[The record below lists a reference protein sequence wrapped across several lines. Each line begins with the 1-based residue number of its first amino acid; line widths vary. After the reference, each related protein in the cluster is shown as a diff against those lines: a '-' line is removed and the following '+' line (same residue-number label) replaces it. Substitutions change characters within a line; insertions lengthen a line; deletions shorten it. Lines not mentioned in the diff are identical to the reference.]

1 METAKISLDYTM
13 ICGISGKR
21 MLLSF
26 RPLISVSVLTLLGWC
41 WYSFRRRRRT
51 TTAPL
56 WTKENMSC
64 SDKSS
69 PLQSSPADSSILEE
83 SDLNMDHSISG
94 SSEIKNLTSTSSKI
108 GLTKG
113 IRPEPEGEV
122 SVRFP
127 DTLRTEQEKDNI
139 AGDGHPYCGE
149 VIEED
154 SGLESDPICL
164 SSNRLS
170 TDSHTL
176 TEQQS
181 GPVRLDSHDGS
192 SLSDLSPER
201 SQESMEKISS
211 VQVQQVIDAAINQE
225 PSDPHELASV
235 SRSPKGGFQHAAQE
249 SFSSDDD
256 NRVSHAG
263 SFRDKLLSHLG
274 DDSGCG
280 SCFSEDA
287 CGADG
292 LTRELSE
299 EAQGFLMTPTEAD
312 TVSTESKMTSSVL
325 GVAEGE
331 ELALRGA

>member
-1 METAKISLDYTM
+1 
-13 ICGISGKR
+13 
-21 MLLSF
+21 
-26 RPLISVSVLTLLGWC
+26 
-41 WYSFRRRRRT
+41 
-51 TTAPL
+51 
-56 WTKENMSC
+56 
-64 SDKSS
+64 
-69 PLQSSPADSSILEE
+69 
-83 SDLNMDHSISG
+83 MDHGISG

-127 DTLRTEQEKDNI
+127 ETLRTEQEKDNI
-139 AGDGHPYCGE
+139 AFEGHPDCVE
-149 VIEED
+149 VSEED

-164 SSNRLS
+164 SSNHLS

-181 GPVRLDSHDGS
+181 GPVCLDSHDGS

-201 SQESMEKISS
+201 SQENMEKIISG
-211 VQVQQVIDAAINQE
+211 QVQQVIDAAIIQE

-235 SRSPKGGFQHAAQE
+235 SRSPKGGFQYAAQE

-256 NRVSHAG
+256 NRVSHAA

-274 DDSGCG
+274 ASVGDDSGCS

-292 LTRELSE
+292 LTRALSE
-299 EAQGFLMTPTEAD
+299 EGQGFLMTPTEAD
-312 TVSTESKMTSSVL
+312 VVSFESKMTSSML
-325 GVAEGE
+325 RVAEGE
-331 ELALRGA
+331 EEALR